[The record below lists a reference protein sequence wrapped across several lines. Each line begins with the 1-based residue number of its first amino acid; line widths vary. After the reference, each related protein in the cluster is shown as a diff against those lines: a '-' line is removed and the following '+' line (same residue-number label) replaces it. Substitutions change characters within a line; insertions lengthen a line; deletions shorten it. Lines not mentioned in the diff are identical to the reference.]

1 MALTKAQQNA
11 VDVRDRTLLV
21 SAAAGSGKT
30 YTLTQRIIKAIIEDG
45 QDLSRLLIVTF
56 TRAAAGELKAKIAK
70 AIGEAIAKH
79 PDNIHLQKQLIRLGN
94 AHISTIDSFFS
105 EPVRANFEKLGL
117 PASMRLSDDA
127 ELAPIREKIMQETL
141 NSFFDKCGEYSN
153 ESLASVGYSNAFTDL
168 LGIIS
173 GARDTSGLVPTFWDI
188 YTKLITSPEGLEQ
201 LKSHSTRFK
210 ENSTLD
216 FFDTIEGKAMKREL
230 YDTVRFAYKT
240 FRKCADDMQDDELIA
255 SKYTDCFL
263 ENASGCHTILLSLEN
278 GKYADVKAAFEA
290 YAPGRIP
297 SMPSSAKSE
306 RSEYFKNIRGEIND
320 KIKDIRAKYL
330 YEGGEKLQ
338 TLFSMYSEMCSVLYA
353 ILVEFESKY
362 NEEKKRKGICEFS
375 DMPRFMLTLLR
386 DSKGNPTEYAKTLSE
401 SFDEVYIDEYQDV
414 NEIQDTIFALIGKG
428 HRFMV
433 GDIKQSIYGFREA
446 EPSIFADYRRKFP
459 LYNEDNDSTEHGEH
473 DGSTIFMSENFRCD
487 ENVIKFTNTVCS
499 DIFSAF
505 SESIGYTSDD
515 DLKFGKGRPYPEYS
529 SPKVTLN
536 IVQTPPDT
544 DGDEGDGYAEENDN
558 SSSDNASNLHDEA
571 IVTANQIAQIL
582 REEKNADGTPVSAGN
597 IAILV
602 RSHKHAKPIIDA
614 LGALNIKCA
623 LSSKGELF
631 ENVDM
636 QLLVN
641 LLSVIDNPR
650 ADMPLCHLLT
660 SSSECVQA
668 DFSLEEI
675 VKIRKFAD
683 RSKSLYDGMILY
695 AESGDDADISR
706 RCSLFLDLIR
716 NMRSLASKLSAD
728 KLIKSI
734 SSSEKY
740 APLTLTDAYTYLYD
754 SACKFV
760 KNTWSSLYSFIRY
773 FKDLMEHGEAGSEP
787 DTKNRDAVTV
797 MSIHQSKGLEFNVCV
812 LFGFGKRFNMSNRYP
827 LIFNKECGPSM
838 KLPPILDDDT
848 DRITKISMRYENNP
862 IFKTVDRCNQTKQL
876 EEEARIFYVA
886 LTRARERLYISATLS
901 KPYEEY
907 LGKLKNCA
915 DLDYE
920 IKKSKTYLNWIL
932 LSLMRA
938 DEDIFTVNVYD
949 KGAEQLSTP
958 FKKNSIQTEAKAT
971 SEIDKS
977 LSLLLESSGARRESE
992 DRLSTVPSKV
1002 AASKVSANMLDD
1014 SVFSPI
1020 PSGKIFSES
1029 DEDSALAS
1037 SDSFKAIKKR
1047 IELMRSS
1054 PMSFDDLLA
1063 TNKKPTAAE
1072 IGTAAH
1078 AFLQFCDYESVMKN
1092 SIDQEIERLKN
1103 ERFITERTAN
1113 IILKKQKKQ
1122 LECFFESDIFACVR
1136 GASEIRREFKFG
1148 MFRDA
1153 CDFTQSDDVK
1163 ELVKNKRIYVQGSI
1177 DLVIKAQNGDIIL
1190 CDYKTDRVSAYERQ
1204 DRALLTNN
1212 MKEKHG
1218 NQLAQYSYA
1227 IEKIFG
1233 KAPKS
1238 IYIYLLDIGESVEI
1252 T

>member
-1 MALTKAQQNA
+1 MALTQAQQNA

-70 AIGEAIAKH
+70 AIGEAIAEH

-141 NSFFDKCGEYSN
+141 DSFFEKCGEYSN
-153 ESLASVGYSNAFTDL
+153 ESLASVGFSNTFTDL

-188 YTKLITSPEGLEQ
+188 YTKLITSPAGLEQ
-201 LKSHSTRFK
+201 LKNHSDRLK
-210 ENSTLD
+210 ENSTVD

-230 YDTVRFAYKT
+230 ADTARFAYKT
-240 FRKCADDMQDDELIA
+240 FHKCVDDMQGDELIA
-255 SKYTDCFL
+255 SKYSACFL
-263 ENASGCHTILLSLEN
+263 ENASGCHTILSSLEN
-278 GKYADVKAAFEA
+278 GKYDDVKAAFEA
-290 YAPGRIP
+290 YEPGRIP

-306 RSEYFKNIRGEIND
+306 KSEYFKNVRSEIND
-320 KIKDIRAKYL
+320 KIKDVRAKYL
-330 YEGGEKLQ
+330 YEDGEKLKR
-338 TLFSMYSEMCSVLYA
+338 LFSAYSEMCSVLYA
-353 ILVEFESKY
+353 ILSEFENKY

-375 DMPRFMLTLLR
+375 DMPRFMLTLLK
-386 DSKGNPTEYAKTLSE
+386 DGDGNPTEYARTLSE

-446 EPSIFADYRRKFP
+446 EPSIFADYRRHFP
-459 LYNEDNDSTEHGEH
+459 LYNKENDTGERGDS
-473 DGSTIFMSENFRCD
+473 DGNTIFMSENFRCD

-529 SPKVTLN
+529 SPRVTLN
-536 IVQTPPDT
+536 IVQTPPDSEEET
-544 DGDEGDGYAEENDN
+544 DGYTDENEDN
-558 SSSDNASNLHDEA
+558 SGSDNASNLRDEA
-571 IVTANQIAQIL
+571 IVTANQIARIL
-582 REEKNADGTPVSAGN
+582 REEKNADGTPVTAGN

-614 LGALNIKCA
+614 LGALNIKYA

-631 ENVDM
+631 ENADM

-650 ADMPLCHLLT
+650 SDMPLCHLLT
-660 SSSECVQA
+660 TSSESIHA

-695 AESGDDADISR
+695 AESGDDADISK
-706 RCSLFLDLIR
+706 RCSDFITLIKK
-716 NMRSLASKLSAD
+716 MRSSASKIGAD
-728 KLIKSI
+728 KLIKSL
-734 SSSEKY
+734 SSCEKY

-760 KNTWSSLYSFIRY
+760 KNTWSSLYSFIKY

-812 LFGFGKRFNMSNRYP
+812 LFGFGKRFNMSNRHP

-838 KLPPILDDDT
+838 KLPPILDDET
-848 DRITKISMRYENNP
+848 DRIAKISMRYENNP
-862 IFKTVDRCNQTKQL
+862 IFKTVDRCNQSKQL

-901 KPYEEY
+901 KSYEEY
-907 LGKLKNCA
+907 LEKLKNCA
-915 DLDYE
+915 DLEYE
-920 IKKSKTYLNWIL
+920 IKRSKTYINWIL
-932 LSLMRA
+932 LSLRGA
-938 DEDIFTVNVYD
+938 DESIFDVKVYD
-949 KGAEQLSTP
+949 KGTERLTVP
-958 FKKNSIQTEAKAT
+958 FKKDALTVQAKSA
-971 SEIDKS
+971 SELDRD
-977 LSLLLESSGARRESE
+977 LSLLLEASPQRRESE
-992 DRLSTVPSKV
+992 STLATVPSKV
-1002 AASKVSANMLDD
+1002 AASKVSSHMLDD
-1014 SVFSPI
+1014 SIFTPI
-1020 PSGKIFSES
+1020 PVGKLFSEG
-1029 DEDSALAS
+1029 DEDPDPAY
-1037 SDSFKAIKKR
+1037 SDSYKAIKKR

-1054 PMSFDDLLA
+1054 EISFDDLLA

-1078 AFLQFCDYESVMKN
+1078 AFLQFCNYNNIIENGIVN
-1092 SIDQEIERLKN
+1092 EIERLKN
-1103 ERFITERTAN
+1103 EHFITERTAD

-1122 LECFFESDIFACVR
+1122 LEAFFESDIFSYVK
-1136 GASEIRREFKFG
+1136 GAAEIRREFKFG

-1153 CDFTQSDDVK
+1153 RDFTENDNVK
-1163 ELVKNKRIYVQGSI
+1163 DLVANKRIYVQGSV
-1177 DLVIKAQNGDIIL
+1177 DLLIRTVDGDIIL
-1190 CDYKTDRVSAYERQ
+1190 CDYKTDRISPEERK
-1204 DRALLTNN
+1204 DKTLLTKS

-1238 IYIYLLDIGESVEI
+1238 TYVYLLDVGESIEI
-1252 T
+1252 Q

>member
-30 YTLTQRIIKAIIEDG
+30 YTLTQRIIKAIIEEG

-70 AIGEAIAKH
+70 ALSEAIAEH

-105 EPVRANFEKLGL
+105 EPVRANFEKLDL

-141 NSFFDKCGEYSN
+141 DSFFERCDKYTN
-153 ESLASVGYSNAFTDL
+153 ESLAPVGFSNNFTDL

-173 GARDTSGLVPTFWDI
+173 GARDTSGLVPTFFDI
-188 YTKLITSPEGLEQ
+188 YTKLITSPLGLEQ
-201 LKSHSTRFK
+201 LKAHSLRLRD
-210 ENSTLD
+210 NSTVD
-216 FFDTIEGKAMKREL
+216 FFETVEGKAMKREL
-230 YDTVRFAYKT
+230 EETVRFAWRT
-240 FRKCADDMQDDELIA
+240 FRKCVDDMQDDSFIA
-255 SKYTDCFL
+255 SKYADCFL
-263 ENASGCHTILLSLEN
+263 DNASQCHTILSALEN
-278 GKYADVKAAFEA
+278 GGYNEIKAAFEG
-290 YAPGRIP
+290 YTPGRIP
-297 SMPSSAKSE
+297 SISSSEKSD
-306 RSEYFKNIRGEIND
+306 RSEYFKNLRGEIND

-330 YEGGEKLQ
+330 YEDGDKLKK
-338 TLFSMYSEMCSVLYA
+338 LFLVYSDMCAVLYA
-353 ILVEFESKY
+353 ILCEFEKNY
-362 NEEKKRKGICEFS
+362 NDEKKRKGICEFS
-375 DMPRFMLTLLR
+375 DMPKFMLTLLK
-386 DSKGNPTEYAKTLSE
+386 DENGEPTEYAKALSE

-446 EPSIFADYRRKFP
+446 EPSIFADYRRSFP
-459 LYNEDNDSTEHGEH
+459 LYDKDNDKIERGEN

-515 DLKFGKGRPYPEYS
+515 DLKFGKGRPYPEYV

-544 DGDEGDGYAEENDN
+544 EGEGEDEENEN
-558 SSSDNASNLHDEA
+558 ESSSTSDNAKNLRDEA

-582 REEKNADGTPVSAGN
+582 REEKNADGSPVTAGN

-614 LGALNIKCA
+614 LGALNIKYA

-631 ENVDM
+631 ETEDM

-650 ADMPLCHLLT
+650 NDMPLCHLLT
-660 SSSECVQA
+660 TASDVHSA
-668 DFSLEEI
+668 DFTLEEI
-675 VKIRKFAD
+675 VKIRKFQD
-683 RSKSLYDGMILY
+683 GSKSLYDGMLIY
-695 AESGDDADISR
+695 ADSGENEDIAR
-706 RCSLFLDLIR
+706 RCRDFITLIGK
-716 NMRSLASKLSAD
+716 MRSAAGKISAD
-728 KLIKSI
+728 KLIKSL
-734 SSSEKY
+734 SSCEKY
-740 APLTLTDAYTYLYD
+740 AALTFTDAYTYLYD

-773 FKDLMEHGEAGSEP
+773 FKDLMEHGDAGSEP

-827 LIFNKECGPSM
+827 IIFNKECGASM
-838 KLPPILDDDT
+838 KLPPLFDGDT
-848 DRITKISMRYENNP
+848 DPISKISMRYENNP
-862 IFKTVDRCNQTKQL
+862 IFKTVDKYNQSKQL

-886 LTRARERLYISATLS
+886 LTRAREKLYISATLP
-901 KPYEEY
+901 KTLEEY
-907 LGKLKNCA
+907 LVKYRNCA
-915 DLDYE
+915 DTGYE
-920 IKKSKTYLNWIL
+920 IKKSKTYINWIL
-932 LSLMRA
+932 LSLSRA
-938 DEDIFTVNVYD
+938 DEGIYSVNVYN
-949 KGAEQLSTP
+949 
-958 FKKNSIQTEAKAT
+958 KNSQRLTRPFSRENIRIESKTATEYDLDL
-971 SEIDKS
+971 SILLQGSSDRSDDEI
-977 LSLLLESSGARRESE
+977 
-992 DRLSTVPSKV
+992 RLSTVPAKV
-1002 AASKVSANMLDD
+1002 AASKVSSRMLDD
-1014 SVFSPI
+1014 SIFNPI
-1020 PSGKIFSES
+1020 PTGKLFTES
-1029 DEDSALAS
+1029 DEDTDFAS
-1037 SDSFKAIKKR
+1037 SDSALAVKKR

-1054 PMSFDDLLA
+1054 SVSFDDLLA
-1063 TNKKPTAAE
+1063 TNKKPTATE

-1078 AFLQFCDYESVMKN
+1078 AFLQFCDYESVIAN
-1092 SIDQEIERLKN
+1092 GIDFEIERLKN
-1103 ERFITERTAN
+1103 ERFITERTAE
-1113 IILKKQKKQ
+1113 IINKKQKKQ
-1122 LECFFESDIFACVR
+1122 LEGFFKSDLFSSAKN
-1136 GASEIRREFKFG
+1136 ASEIWREFKFG

-1153 CDFTQSDDVK
+1153 KDFT
-1163 ELVKNKRIYVQGSI
+1163 ENEETRNLVKDRRIFVQGSI
-1177 DLVIKAQNGDIIL
+1177 DLVIKDADGSIIL
-1190 CDYKTDRVSAYERQ
+1190 CDYKTDRVTSEELADRTLLINNIKER
-1204 DRALLTNN
+1204 
-1212 MKEKHG
+1212 HG
-1218 NQLAQYSYA
+1218 NQLSQYSYA
-1227 IEKIFG
+1227 IEKVFG
-1233 KAPKS
+1233 QPPKS
-1238 IYIYLLDIGESVEI
+1238 IYIYLLAIGDSIEVK
-1252 T
+1252 